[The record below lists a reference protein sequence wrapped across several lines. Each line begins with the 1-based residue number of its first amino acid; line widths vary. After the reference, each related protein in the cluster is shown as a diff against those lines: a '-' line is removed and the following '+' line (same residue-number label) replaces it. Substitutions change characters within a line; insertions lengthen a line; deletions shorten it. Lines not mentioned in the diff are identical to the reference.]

1 MKKNYSEK
9 VSPPFLKRL
18 TPIPYVHTFTLLF
31 IIYWIPPLGKA
42 NGIHPPPPL
51 KKRMQVRTMR
61 MSLTTWGQQKVH

>member
-1 MKKNYSEK
+1 MKKNHSEK

-42 NGIHPPPPL
+42 NGIHPPPLL
-51 KKRMQVRTMR
+51 KKWMGGGLGGGRVGE
-61 MSLTTWGQQKVH
+61 SEL